1 MGCLEERAEPLAPQL
16 PFFPQSPTTF
26 VIPSQVFFLSLTWI
40 RSPMPKHGLW
50 GQVQPQARLAGG
62 SEAPPGPGFIKL
74 LFPTGETMATASP
87 RPRAALGARAG
98 TGPRGHPGGGITVPS
113 HRGWC
118 AGERGRH
125 SREGLGCGQA
135 AAPHRYRPQWLYP
148 REGSPLLDSAPFLCL
163 CV

>member
-1 MGCLEERAEPLAPQL
+1 MPGRDRVEPLAPQL
-16 PFFPQSPTTF
+16 PFFPQPPTTF
-26 VIPSQVFFLSLTWI
+26 VIPSWIPILSLTWT
-40 RSPMPKHGLW
+40 RSLMPKHDLW
-50 GQVQPQARLAGG
+50 GQVQPRARPTGG
-62 SEAPPGPGFIKL
+62 SEASPGPGLTKL

-113 HRGWC
+113 HCGRC
-118 AGERGRH
+118 PGERGRH
-125 SREGLGCGQA
+125 RREGLGCGQA
-135 AAPHRYRPQWLYP
+135 AAPHRYRPHWLYP